1 MTIAFF
7 EEEAVDREKLRTLF
21 PEETLLFLPAPLNVD
36 TVVGAQNADVASVF
50 VRSSVTADVLSRLPH
65 LRFLAT
71 RSMGFDH
78 VDLPACQARGV
89 MVAHVP
95 VYGENTVAEHTFAL
109 ILAISRRI
117 FQSYERT
124 ERMKFGRAGLR
135 GFDLA
140 GKTLGVV
147 GVGRIG
153 RNVCRIAKEGF
164 AMRVLAQDIRPD
176 APLASALGFTYAASL
191 DDLLRASDVITL
203 HAPYGPSTHHLLNRE
218 NLARVKRGAILVNTA
233 RGGLVDTQ
241 ALLWALNEGILLGA
255 GLDVLEEENFVYE
268 EAELLINNVP
278 AGRDLATVLRN
289 HILVERDD
297 VIVTPHNAFNSHEAV
312 TRIFETT
319 VDNIRSFRLGK
330 PINVVPASGPR

>member
-7 EEEAVDREKLRTLF
+7 EEEAVAREKLRTIF
-21 PEETLLFLPAPLNVD
+21 PECTLVFLPEPLNAD
-36 TVVGAQNADVASVF
+36 TAAGAQNADIVSVF
-50 VRSSVTADVLSRLPH
+50 VRSSVTAAVLGQLPK
-65 LRFLAT
+65 LRFLTT

-78 VDLPACQARGV
+78 IDLAACQARGIV
-89 MVAHVP
+89 VSRVP

-109 ILAISRRI
+109 ILALSRRI

-124 ERMKFGRAGLR
+124 ERMKFNREGLR

-140 GKTLGVV
+140 GRTIGVV

-164 AMRVLAQDIRPD
+164 AMRVLAQDVRQD
-176 APLASALGFTYAASL
+176 AQLASALGFTYAPSL
-191 DDLLRASDVITL
+191 DELLREADVISL

-241 ALLWALNEGILLGA
+241 ALLWALNEGLLQGA

-268 EAELLINNVP
+268 EAELLVNDVP
-278 AGRDLATVLRN
+278 SGRDLATVLRN

-297 VIVTPHNAFNSHEAV
+297 VIVTPHNAFNSLEAIS
-312 TRIFETT
+312 RIFETT
-319 VDNIRSFRLGK
+319 VDNVRGFITGK
-330 PINVVPASGPR
+330 PVNVVAPVT